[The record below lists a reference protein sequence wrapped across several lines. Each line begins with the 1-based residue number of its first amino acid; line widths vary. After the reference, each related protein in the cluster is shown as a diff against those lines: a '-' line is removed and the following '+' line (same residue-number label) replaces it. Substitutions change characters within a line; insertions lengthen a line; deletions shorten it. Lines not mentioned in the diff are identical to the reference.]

1 MKLLDYLLKTY
12 KIKNDRA
19 LAHILSISTP
29 TISKIRS
36 GSTVSSDVILKIHE
50 AFNIPVK
57 KIRDLI

>member
-29 TISKIRS
+29 TISKIRN
-36 GSTVSSDVILKIHE
+36 GSTISSDVILKIHE
-50 AFNIPVK
+50 EFNMPVK